1 MPSAPAL
8 PTVVHSGQAIRQTV
22 VDAAREGRR
31 VGVVPTMGALH
42 RGHLSLVEAARRECD
57 VVVTTVFVN
66 PTQFAP
72 HEDFDRYPRNLDADL
87 TRLAEHDCDYVFAP
101 SVDEMYP
108 QQAETAV
115 DVGGVALPLEGERRP
130 GHFAGVATVVLKLLN
145 LVPAH
150 VAYFGRK
157 DYQQTL
163 VVGQMVRDLNVP
175 TTIEVCPTVRDH
187 DGLALSSRN
196 AYLTTDERR
205 RATALYA
212 SLQLAERMV
221 AAGQRDPA
229 AIKRAMERHF
239 SEVGGI
245 QLDYIA
251 LVAAGTVTPVEVIDQ
266 PIVALVA
273 ARLGETR
280 LIDNLPI
287 G

>member
-1 MPSAPAL
+1 MPSASAL
-8 PTVVHSGQAIRQTV
+8 PTVVRSGQAIRQTV
-22 VDAAREGRR
+22 LDAVREGRR

-57 VVVTTVFVN
+57 VVVATVFVN

-72 HEDFDRYPRNLDADL
+72 HEDFDRYPRQLDADL
-87 TRLAEHDCDYVFAP
+87 ALLAQHECDYVFAP

-108 QQAETAV
+108 KGAATTVE
-115 DVGGVALPLEGERRP
+115 VGGVALPLEGERRP
-130 GHFAGVATVVLKLLN
+130 GHFSGVATVVLKLLN
-145 LVPAH
+145 LVPANC
-150 VAYFGRK
+150 AYFGRK

-163 VVGQMVRDLNVP
+163 VVKQMVRDLNVA
-175 TTIEVCPTVRDH
+175 TTIEVCPTVRDA

-196 AYLTTDERR
+196 AYLSSDERR
-205 RATALYA
+205 RATALFA
-212 SLQLAERMV
+212 SLQLAERLV
-221 AAGQRDPA
+221 NSGERDA
-229 AIKRAMERHF
+229 SAVQRAMERHL

-245 QLDYIA
+245 DLDYIA
-251 LVAAGTVTPVEVIDQ
+251 LVAAGTVTPVQVIDS

-273 ARLGETR
+273 ARVGETR